1 MQATVVTKL
10 IVITFLVYL
19 LDNLFL
25 NNLLTDRYLGLD
37 AFMFHGPGEVKPH
50 FKLWQLLTYGFTH
63 ARMGEGH
70 GIMHIGM
77 NMYGLWFFGR
87 PLEQRYGAAEFLAFY
102 LSAIVLSAVIYVGY
116 SIAMPPNHF
125 SHGLIGA
132 SGGVSAVIFL
142 FAVSFPKL
150 RVRLMFPPVVV
161 PMWALGA
168 FIIFMDLR
176 GAASSG
182 GDNIAH
188 EAHLAG
194 VGLAML
200 YYFTRFSFTG
210 GRWKAQQRHVA
221 KQKAVLQKKSF
232 AQPPRHTCVICNR
245 TNVSDPELDFRYC
258 SKCVGTPC
266 YCMEHLNEHEHVTTA
281 PTESA

>member
-1 MQATVVTKL
+1 MRATVVTKI
-10 IVITFLVYL
+10 IVITFAVYL

-37 AFMFHGPGEVKPH
+37 RFLFHAPEKYQPH
-50 FKLWQLLTYGFTH
+50 YKVWQLLTYGFTH

-87 PLEQRYGAAEFLAFY
+87 PLEQRYGSAEFLAFY
-102 LSAIVLSAVIYVGY
+102 LSTIILSALIYVGW
-116 SIAMPPNHF
+116 SIAMPPDHF

-142 FAVSFPKL
+142 FAVSFPQLK
-150 RVRLMFPPVVV
+150 VRLLFPPIVV

-176 GAASSG
+176 GAAAAE
-182 GDNIAH
+182 DNIAH

-194 VGLAML
+194 VALAML

-210 GRWKAQQRHVA
+210 GRWKAQQRQIA
-221 KQKAVLQKKSF
+221 KQSNVLRKQKLT
-232 AQPPRHTCVICNR
+232 QPPRHKCVACNR
-245 TNVSDPELDFRYC
+245 SSASDPTLDFRYC

-266 YCMEHLNEHEHVTTA
+266 YCMDHLNEHEHQTETTSE
-281 PTESA
+281 TE